1 MAAADIK
8 IAATVAGRR
17 LQVQGARPARRVDA
31 SHLTRRGRTGVTEA
45 ALETASALRWG
56 PSTLLPSPPGPA
68 ISSLTPYS
76 YSHDRSHRQIPC
88 CVSLLKLV
96 LKTFT
101 KSRNKIFLCF
111 LTSSFRQSST
121 QATKLSYLRRSSR
134 IFGRCTALCRSSRI
148 FGRCTALC
156 RSSRIFRRCT
166 ALCRSSRIFRRC
178 TELRYPGQVV
188 FSGGALNCA
197 RAERERAAGWK
208 GPTGAQSRSKVCLW
222 PQCDDRGQ

>member
-148 FGRCTALC
+148 F
-156 RSSRIFRRCT
+156 
-166 ALCRSSRIFRRC
+166 RRC